1 MKMPRRLEAAQEQHA
16 QVERL
21 AEQGC
26 GQRPEDQSERREH
39 RERAEE
45 DDEVQA
51 PVARP
56 RAKRGPRQLGPVE
69 EEQQADGDPRQPG
82 EGFGAVALARPPR
95 GGGDHGDQGQREV
108 VEEKSEIFHCARP
121 EDRGRGETSAQAV
134 LRLTPSGHRVS
145 IKGQEATLPAGLSD
159 LHALPRPLYGHVEA
173 LPNRM
178 LGYRHRHP
186 WIQLAY
192 AAQGVI
198 EVRTDRGRYVAPPQ
212 RAVWIPQEIP
222 HRVWCRAGTS
232 IRSLY
237 IDSGAGHSR
246 GDACR
251 VLVVDSLLRELIDAF
266 SLVPVRYAV
275 DGADGRLAAVLLDR
289 IAAAPEADL
298 MLPLP
303 SDPDLRQLCRSA
315 QLHPSRKASLRALS
329 EQRGVSEKTLSRLF
343 LRETGLTFR
352 AWLQRMRLLGALP
365 ALERGARVTDVAL
378 DCGYESLSAFIAAFR
393 KLFDASPGEFFG
405 ARRDPT

>member
-1 MKMPRRLEAAQEQHA
+1 M
-16 QVERL
+16 
-21 AEQGC
+21 
-26 GQRPEDQSERREH
+26 
-39 RERAEE
+39 
-45 DDEVQA
+45 
-51 PVARP
+51 
-56 RAKRGPRQLGPVE
+56 
-69 EEQQADGDPRQPG
+69 
-82 EGFGAVALARPPR
+82 
-95 GGGDHGDQGQREV
+95 
-108 VEEKSEIFHCARP
+108 
-121 EDRGRGETSAQAV
+121 
-134 LRLTPSGHRVS
+134 S

-275 DGADGRLAAVLLDR
+275 DGADGRLAAVLLGR